1 MNTGKE
7 IRQPMQGFM
16 FALCYFHT
24 PYTRMQKEGDNG
36 NCWQIYL
43 TLVS

>member
-24 PYTRMQKEGDNG
+24 LYTRMQKGGTAEIVGG
-36 NCWQIYL
+36 FI
-43 TLVS
+43 